1 MLVLVEVSLE
11 PAPES
16 TPCGVVSSVLV
27 PPPAPERTVA
37 QPGQDTA
44 KQGVVVRMCSRAR
57 VIHKPGLSS
66 PSSSE
71 SRCNSAKGFEVFMV
85 DCTGGASEC
94 CDRRG
99 TVCHPSSSSVGSAS
113 NISCMELD
121 CSAEAFLVIVV
132 FTDICTQGQRV
143 TSASNKIESTSLAG
157 IYFMDLITQ
166 PVWYTDAF
174 DTSVLLVMYE
184 T

>member
-1 MLVLVEVSLE
+1 M
-11 PAPES
+11 
-16 TPCGVVSSVLV
+16 
-27 PPPAPERTVA
+27 
-37 QPGQDTA
+37 
-44 KQGVVVRMCSRAR
+44 RMCSRAR
-57 VIHKPGLSS
+57 VIHKPGSSS

-85 DCTGGASEC
+85 DCTGGAFEC

-113 NISCMELD
+113 DISCMELD

-143 TSASNKIESTSLAG
+143 TSASNTIESTTCSTSRYGQNILYG
-157 IYFMDLITQ
+157 CLITR
-166 PVWYTDAF
+166 PVWYMYTDAF
-174 DTSVLLVMYE
+174 DTSVLLVIYE

>member
-1 MLVLVEVSLE
+1 MALE

-16 TPCGVVSSVLV
+16 AHCGVVSSVFV
-27 PPPAPERTVA
+27 PPSAPTRTVA

-57 VIHKPGLSS
+57 VIHKPGSSS

-71 SRCNSAKGFEVFMV
+71 SVCNSAKEFEVSTV
-85 DCTGGASEC
+85 DCTCGASEC
-94 CDRRG
+94 RDRPG
-99 TVCHPSSSSVGSAS
+99 TVCHPSLSSVGSAS
-113 NISCMELD
+113 NVSCMELD